1 MTMSTTSPADDH
13 DPFASGTIALTASVT
28 EPQQEIWLAIA
39 LLGEEANLA
48 YNESVSLAIRGP
60 LDAAVL
66 EQAVA
71 DLVRRHEALRTT
83 FTSDGTQYLVEA
95 EPRAKLSVLDISGL
109 APEAR
114 EAKRK
119 EIVGGQVRLPF
130 DLVRGPLFRP
140 LLIRLEA
147 EQHELVLTAHHIVCD
162 GWSTGVVLTELAELY
177 AARKDGRAPKLA
189 PAPLFS
195 EFAMAELRAMHG
207 EDAAAAEKYWVGI
220 LGAAPSALELPIDRP
235 RSREL
240 KLDAR
245 REDWLFDRALVDGL
259 RCVAKQA
266 SSTLVATLMAAVD
279 AWLFRLTGQ
288 TDFAMGLPAAGQAA
302 VGMPG
307 LVGHCVNTLPL
318 RVTLNPEAPFL
329 DHVRAVKGQILEGA
343 EHQRLSFGALLKKL
357 EVPRDP
363 ARIPLIP
370 VIFNLD
376 QRMPAVKLGGATGSF
391 ISNPRAFERF
401 ELFFNGTE
409 TDEGLILETTY
420 NTHLFDHQTI
430 LRWLRELTTLLQ
442 AVVAAP
448 NTPLGKLRV
457 LPDDEQACLLT
468 GWNATERELPAATNA
483 IDLIEAQVRRT
494 PDTVAVRDDR
504 GSLTYAELDKR
515 ANHIAHKLKE
525 MGVGKDDCV
534 GVCMERSTRLPVA
547 LLGVWKADAA
557 YVPLDPDYPPARLA
571 FVVDDAKIKVL
582 ITEHSLAEVFPQDS
596 FVRLWIDEEND
607 VRQDAPKRQSE
618 PHQLAYVLHTS
629 GSTGK
634 PKGVQVE
641 QLGVVNFLASA
652 SRVPGLSA
660 SDVLVAVTTLSFD
673 IAALELFLPLCVG
686 SRTVIAS
693 REVAMDGPALAKF
706 LHDVGATVLQA
717 TPATWRLL
725 CEANF
730 VADENFKAMST
741 GEALPRELANDL
753 MGRVG
758 SLWNLYGPTE
768 TTIWSTCGRIDTTEG
783 PITIG
788 RPVDNTTVY
797 LLDPAGQMVPTGAA
811 GELYIGGAGVGRGYL
826 NRADLTDERFLPDP
840 FSTAPGA
847 RMYKTGDLVRWSG
860 DGRLFFERRN
870 DGQVKVRGFR
880 IELAE
885 IEGAL
890 DQHPSVRQSAVLV
903 REIIS
908 GDVRLV
914 AYVVPAFGQTVDA
927 SALTKHVRDRLP
939 PYMIP
944 QHLVVLE
951 TMPLTPNGKVDR
963 KSLPT
968 TELGSNAGVEDYV
981 APVTPVQ
988 VQMAAMWAD
997 LLRVGRVGLRD
1008 GFFALG
1014 GHSMLAVR
1022 MLNRLRET
1030 FGAEIPL
1037 RTVFRAQTIEELS
1050 AHVEAALLVGRGG
1063 EDSPRAAGETE
1074 EVDF

>member
-1 MTMSTTSPADDH
+1 MKSATPVDH
-13 DPFASGTIALTASVT
+13 DPFASGAITLTAPVT

-60 LDAAVL
+60 LDADVL

-95 EPRAKLSVLDISGL
+95 EPRAKLTVVDLGSLD
-109 APEAR
+109 PEAR
-114 EAKRK
+114 EARRK
-119 EIVGGQVRLPF
+119 EIVAEQVRVPF

-140 LLIRLEA
+140 LLIRLA
-147 EQHELVLTAHHIVCD
+147 SEQHELVLTAHHIVCD
-162 GWSTGVVLTELAELY
+162 GWSTGVVLTELPELY
-177 AARKDGRAPKLA
+177 AARKDGRPAKLA
-189 PAPLFS
+189 TAPLFS
-195 EFAMAELRAMHG
+195 EFAVTELRGMHG
-207 EDAAAAEKYWVGI
+207 EDAAEAEKYW
-220 LGAAPSALELPIDRP
+220 LGVLGTAPSSLELPVDRP
-235 RSREL
+235 RAREL

-245 REDWLFDRALVDGL
+245 REDWLLDRALVDGL
-259 RCVAKQA
+259 RGVAKQA
-266 SSTLVATLMAAVD
+266 SATLVATLMAAVD
-279 AWLFRLTGQ
+279 AWLYRLTGQ

-302 VGMPG
+302 AGMPG

-318 RVTLNPEAPFL
+318 RVTLDPEAAFL
-329 DHVRAVKGQILEGA
+329 DHVRALKRQIVEGA

-357 EVPRDP
+357 EIPRDP

-370 VIFNLD
+370 VVFNLD
-376 QRMPAVKLGGATGSF
+376 QRMPAVRYGGATGSF

-401 ELFFNGTE
+401 ELFFNGIE
-409 TDEGLILETTY
+409 TDDGLVLETTY
-420 NTHLFDHQTI
+420 NTRLFEHRTI
-430 LRWLRELTTLLQ
+430 LRWLRELTTLLE

-448 NTPLGKLRV
+448 GTPLGKLRV

-468 GWNATERELPAATNA
+468 EWNATQRELPAVSSA
-483 IDLIEAQVRRT
+483 IDLIEAQARRT

-504 GSLTYAELDKR
+504 GSLTYLELDRR
-515 ANHIAHKLKE
+515 ANHVAHKLKE
-525 MGVGKDDCV
+525 LGVGKDDCV
-534 GVCMERSTRLPVA
+534 GLCIERGTRLVVA
-547 LLGVWKADAA
+547 LLGVWKAGAA
-557 YVPLDPDYPPARLA
+557 YVPLDPDYPPTRLA
-571 FVVDDAKIKVL
+571 FVLEDAKVRVL
-582 ITEHSLAEVFPQDS
+582 VTEHALAEVFPQAS
-596 FVRLWIDEEND
+596 LTRLWIDEED
-607 VRQDAPKRQSE
+607 GARDDAPARGAD

-693 REVAMDGPALAKF
+693 RDVAMDGPALAKF

-730 VADENFKAMST
+730 VGGKNFKAMST

-753 MGRVG
+753 LGRVG

-768 TTIWSTCGRIDTTEG
+768 TTIWSTCGRIDSREG
-783 PITIG
+783 PISIG

-797 LLDPAGQMVPTGAA
+797 LLDSAGQLVPTGAA
-811 GELYIGGAGVGRGYL
+811 GELYIGGFGVGRGYL
-826 NRADLTDERFLPDP
+826 NRPDLTAERYLPDP
-840 FSTAPGA
+840 YAKEPGA
-847 RMYKTGDLVRWSG
+847 RMYRTGDLVRFGG
-860 DGRLFFERRN
+860 DGRLYFERRN
-870 DGQVKVRGFR
+870 DGQVKLRGFR
-880 IELAE
+880 IELGE
-885 IEGAL
+885 IEAAL
-890 DQHPSVRQSAVLV
+890 DQHASVRQSAVMV
-903 REIIS
+903 REITV
-908 GDVRLV
+908 GDARLV
-914 AYVVPAFGQTVDA
+914 AYVVPAPGQTIDPA
-927 SALTKHVRDRLP
+927 ALTKHVRDRLP
-939 PYMIP
+939 PYMVP
-944 QHLVVLE
+944 QHLVVLDA
-951 TMPLTPNGKVDR
+951 MPLTPNGKVDR
-963 KSLPT
+963 KALPA
-968 TELGSNAGVEDYV
+968 TELGQAGVEDYV
-981 APVTPVQ
+981 APVTPIQ
-988 VQMAAMWAD
+988 IQMAAMWAD

-1008 GFFALG
+1008 GFFTLG

-1022 MLNRLRET
+1022 MLNRIREA
-1030 FGAEIPL
+1030 FAVDIPL

-1050 AHVEAALLVGRGG
+1050 AHVEAALLVGRSGG
-1063 EDSPRAAGETE
+1063 DGQPRAAGDTE

>member
-1 MTMSTTSPADDH
+1 MTSTIPTDH
-13 DPFASGTIALTASVT
+13 DPFAGGTIALTASVT

-48 YNESVSLAIRGP
+48 YNESVSLAIGGP

-66 EQAVA
+66 ERAVA
-71 DLVRRHEALRTT
+71 DLVSRHEALRTT

-95 EPRAKLSVLDISGL
+95 EPRAKLSVLDISSL
-109 APEAR
+109 APDAR

-119 EIVGGQVRLPF
+119 EIVDGQVRVPF

-147 EQHELVLTAHHIVCD
+147 ERHELVLTAHHIVCD
-162 GWSTGVVLTELAELY
+162 GWSTGVILSELAELY
-177 AARKDGRAPKLA
+177 AARKEGRPAKLA

-195 EFAMAELRAMHG
+195 EFAVAELRAMHG
-207 EDAAAAEKYWVGI
+207 EDAAAAEKYWVGV
-220 LGAAPSALELPIDRP
+220 LGTAPSSLELPVDRP
-235 RSREL
+235 REREL
-240 KLDAR
+240 KLEAR
-245 REDWLFDRALVDGL
+245 REDWLLDRALVEGL
-259 RCVAKQA
+259 RGVAKQA

-279 AWLFRLTGQ
+279 AWLYRLTGQ

-302 VGMPG
+302 AGMPG

-318 RVTLNPEAPFL
+318 RVTLDPEAPFL

-376 QRMPAVKLGGATGSF
+376 QRMPSVKLGGATGSF
-391 ISNPRAFERF
+391 ISNPRAYERF

-409 TDEGLILETTY
+409 TDDGLILETTY
-420 NTHLFDHQTI
+420 NTRLFDRQTI
-430 LRWLRELTTLLQ
+430 VRWLRELTTLLQ
-442 AVVAAP
+442 SVIAAP
-448 NTPLGKLRV
+448 TTPLGKLPV
-457 LPDDEQACLLT
+457 LPDDERACLLT
-468 GWNATERELPAATNA
+468 GWNATQRELPTAASA

-504 GSLTYAELDKR
+504 GSLTYAELDRR

-571 FVVDDAKIKVL
+571 FVVEDAKIRVL
-582 ITEHSLAEVFPQDS
+582 ITEHALAEVFPQGS
-596 FVRLWIDEEND
+596 FARLWIDEEND
-607 VRQDAPKRQSE
+607 ARQDAPKRQSQ

-652 SRVPGLSA
+652 ARVPGLSA

-693 REVAMDGPALAKF
+693 REVAMDGPALSKF
-706 LHDVGATVLQA
+706 LHDVAATVLQA

-730 VADENFKAMST
+730 VGGENFKAMST

-768 TTIWSTCGRIDTTEG
+768 TTIWSTCGRIDTTLG

-826 NRADLTDERFLPDP
+826 NRADLTAERFLPDP
-840 FSTAPGA
+840 FSAEPGA
-847 RMYKTGDLVRWSG
+847 RMYKTGDLVRWSA
-860 DGRLFFERRN
+860 DGRLYFERRN

-880 IELAE
+880 IELGE
-885 IEGAL
+885 IEAAL

-903 REIIS
+903 REIAP

-914 AYVVPAFGQTVDA
+914 AYVVPAPGQTIEA

-951 TMPLTPNGKVDR
+951 AMPLTPNGKVDR
-963 KSLPT
+963 KSLPA
-968 TELGSNAGVEDYV
+968 TELGSNAGAEDYV

-1008 GFFALG
+1008 GFFTLG

-1022 MLNRLRET
+1022 MLNRIRET
-1030 FGAEIPL
+1030 FGVEIPL

-1050 AHVEAALLVGRGG
+1050 AHVEAALLVGKGG
-1063 EDSPRAAGETE
+1063 EGSPRATGETE

>member
-1 MTMSTTSPADDH
+1 MKSATPVDH
-13 DPFASGTIALTASVT
+13 DPFASGAIVLSAPVT

-60 LDAAVL
+60 LEADVL
-66 EQAVA
+66 EHAVA

-83 FTSDGTQYLVEA
+83 FTSDGTTYLVEA
-95 EPRAKLSVLDISGL
+95 EPRAKLTVVDLGSLDP
-109 APEAR
+109 AAR
-114 EAKRK
+114 EARRK
-119 EIVGGQVRLPF
+119 EILAEQVRVPF

-140 LLIRLEA
+140 LLIRLA
-147 EQHELVLTAHHIVCD
+147 SEQHELVLTAHHIVCD
-162 GWSTGVVLTELAELY
+162 GWSTGVVLTELPELY
-177 AARKDGRAPKLA
+177 AARNEGRPTKLA
-189 PAPLFS
+189 KAPLFS
-195 EFAMAELRAMHG
+195 DFAVTELRGMHG
-207 EDAAAAEKYWVGI
+207 EDAAEAEKYWLSV
-220 LGAAPSALELPIDRP
+220 LGTAPSSLELPVDNP

-245 REDWLFDRALVDGL
+245 REDWLLDRALVDGL
-259 RCVAKQA
+259 RGVAKQA
-266 SSTLVATLMAAVD
+266 SATLVATLMAAVD
-279 AWLFRLTGQ
+279 AWLYRLTGQ

-302 VGMPG
+302 AGMPG

-318 RVTLNPEAPFL
+318 RVTLDPETAFV
-329 DHVRAVKGQILEGA
+329 DHVRALKRQIVEGA

-357 EVPRDP
+357 EIPRDP

-370 VIFNLD
+370 VVFNLD
-376 QRMPAVKLGGATGSF
+376 QRMPAVRFGGATGSF
-391 ISNPRAFERF
+391 VSNPRAFERF
-401 ELFFNGTE
+401 ELFFNGIE
-409 TDEGLILETTY
+409 TDDGLVLETTY
-420 NTHLFDHQTI
+420 NTRLFEHRTI

-448 NTPLGKLRV
+448 GTPLGRLRV

-468 GWNATERELPAATNA
+468 EWNATQRELPAVSSA

-504 GSLTYAELDKR
+504 GSLTYLELDRR
-515 ANHIAHKLKE
+515 ANHVAHKLKAL
-525 MGVGKDDCV
+525 GVGKDDCV
-534 GVCMERSTRLPVA
+534 GLCIERGTRLVVA
-547 LLGVWKADAA
+547 LLGVWKAGAA

-571 FVVDDAKIKVL
+571 FVLEDAKVRVL
-582 ITEHSLAEVFPQDS
+582 VTEHALAEVFPQGS
-596 FVRLWIDEEND
+596 LTRLWIDEEAATRD
-607 VRQDAPKRQSE
+607 DGPERETDPR
-618 PHQLAYVLHTS
+618 QLAYVLHTS

-693 REVAMDGPALAKF
+693 RDVAMDGPALAKF
-706 LHDVGATVLQA
+706 LRDVGATILQA

-730 VADENFKAMST
+730 VGGKNFKAMST

-753 MGRVG
+753 LGRVG

-768 TTIWSTCGRIDTTEG
+768 TTIWSTCGRIDSSEG
-783 PITIG
+783 PISIG

-797 LLDPAGQMVPTGAA
+797 LLDSAGQMVPTGAA
-811 GELYIGGAGVGRGYL
+811 GELYIGGLGVGRGYL
-826 NRADLTDERFLPDP
+826 NRPDLTAERYLPDP
-840 FSTAPGA
+840 FAKEPGA
-847 RMYKTGDLVRWSG
+847 RMYRTGDLVRWGG
-860 DGRLFFERRN
+860 DGRLYFERRN
-870 DGQVKVRGFR
+870 DGQVKLRGFR
-880 IELAE
+880 IELGE
-885 IEGAL
+885 IEAAL
-890 DQHPSVRQSAVLV
+890 DQHASVRQSAVMV
-903 REIIS
+903 REIAA
-908 GDVRLV
+908 GDARLV
-914 AYVVPAFGQTVDA
+914 AYVVPASGQAIDPA
-927 SALTKHVRDRLP
+927 ALTKHLRDRLP

-944 QHLVVLE
+944 AHLVVLDA
-951 TMPLTPNGKVDR
+951 MPLTPNGKVDR

-968 TELGSNAGVEDYV
+968 TDLGQAGVEDYV
-981 APVTPVQ
+981 APVTPIQ
-988 VQMAAMWAD
+988 IQMAAMWAD

-1022 MLNRLRET
+1022 MLNRIRET
-1030 FGAEIPL
+1030 FAVEIPL

-1050 AHVEAALLVGRGG
+1050 AHVEAALLVGRSGG
-1063 EDSPRAAGETE
+1063 DKEPRGAGETE